1 MDESKVE
8 GKKPQD
14 GGAMSLKVEKSV
26 LAATQKPESSSS
38 GTASRQLASAISS
51 QSRMPYTPQ
60 FSAATEMILKRIRG
74 EPTTFNN
81 AVSPASAAGV
91 SQSTYEDAKRRL
103 VMSMN
108 TTLTLPMP
116 ATSASPAP
124 APTPGLYSHSMAT
137 SRPPSGSASK
147 PAPPAKGASK
157 RTKAQKGGKR
167 KKVKGEE
174 DSSSSLSELSEIEGD
189 GAFPDPAAPTMTKSG
204 RQVQKPTQFTP
215 AQAAAA
221 NKKKHYGKRT
231 PEQAL
236 CKVCTR
242 GLSPANNQ
250 IVFCDGC
257 NVCWHQLCHDPYID
271 DEFVSDESR
280 SWFCRGCSA
289 KREKQL
295 AKKKS
300 VDGFKGVSWA
310 NKSAE
315 QKRNYL
321 SSLTPGQL
329 VNVTMYALELHPD
342 LPIFPA
348 NENGAKR
355 GLAAAL
361 AGPGPY
367 LPLAR
372 AETSSNRGGPTLFGA
387 AQNNSQS
394 NSEQARRE
402 GSEDS
407 IPPSWPKVGHGVLK
421 GLQQKEEDLQD
432 KDDFEAFSEAVYD
445 VTGRKI
451 KENGKMIG

>member
-8 GKKPQD
+8 GKKPQ
-14 GGAMSLKVEKSV
+14 GGGVAMSVTTGESI
-26 LAATQKPESSSS
+26 LAATQRPESSASVSS
-38 GTASRQLASAISS
+38 APRQIMSATSS
-51 QSRMPYTPQ
+51 QPRMPYTPQ

-74 EPTTFNN
+74 EPTSFSSGS
-81 AVSPASAAGV
+81 AVSPASVAGV

-108 TTLTLPMP
+108 TTLT
-116 ATSASPAP
+116 T
-124 APTPGLYSHSMAT
+124 AT

-147 PAPPAKGASK
+147 SAPPPPKGANK
-157 RTKAQKGGKR
+157 RGKTQQKGGKR
-167 KKVKGEE
+167 KKIKGEE
-174 DSSSSLSELSEIEGD
+174 DPSSSLSELSDMEGVD
-189 GAFPDPAAPTMTKSG
+189 AIPDPAVTPTMTKSG

-215 AQAAAA
+215 ASAQAAAA
-221 NKKKHYGKRT
+221 KKKHYGKRT

-242 GLSPANNQ
+242 GLSPSNNQ

-257 NVCWHQLCHDPYID
+257 NICWHQLCHDPYID
-271 DEFVSDESR
+271 DEFVSDETR

-289 KREKQL
+289 KKEKQL

-310 NKSAE
+310 AKSAE

-321 SSLTPGQL
+321 SSLPPAQL

-342 LPIFPA
+342 LPIFPT

-361 AGPGPY
+361 AASKSY
-367 LPLAR
+367 LPLTRTEENSSGEGPVSFGLAQS
-372 AETSSNRGGPTLFGA
+372 TSYANLE
-387 AQNNSQS
+387 QS
-394 NSEQARRE
+394 RRE

-407 IPPSWPKVGHGVLK
+407 IPPSWPKVGQGVLK

-445 VTGRKI
+445 ATGKKI
-451 KENGKMIG
+451 KENGKVVSQNERV

>member
-1 MDESKVE
+1 MSASY
-8 GKKPQD
+8 PQ
-14 GGAMSLKVEKSV
+14 
-26 LAATQKPESSSS
+26 P
-38 GTASRQLASAISS
+38 
-51 QSRMPYTPQ
+51 RMPYTPQ

-74 EPTTFNN
+74 EPSNFNN

-116 ATSASPAP
+116 SSSASPAP
-124 APTPGLYSHSMAT
+124 APTPSLYSHSTST
-137 SRPPSGSASK
+137 SRMPSGSTSK
-147 PAPPAKGASK
+147 PAAPPAKGANK
-157 RTKAQKGGKR
+157 RTKPQKGGKR
-167 KKVKGEE
+167 KKVKGQ
-174 DSSSSLSELSEIEGD
+174 DDDSSSLSELSDMEAD
-189 GAFPDPAAPTMTKSG
+189 GALPDPAAPTMTKSG

-221 NKKKHYGKRT
+221 SKKKHYGKRT

-289 KREKQL
+289 KKEKQL

-310 NKSAE
+310 NKDATQVSLALLPTQLWKE
-315 QKRNYL
+315 ADLMNAVQKRHYL
-321 SSLTPGQL
+321 SGLPPSQL
-329 VNVTMYALELHPD
+329 VNVVMYALELHPD

-348 NENGAKR
+348 SENGNKR
-355 GLAAAL
+355 LVRPSPNGA
-361 AGPGPY
+361 
-367 LPLAR
+367 
-372 AETSSNRGGPTLFGA
+372 GGPVAFGV
-387 AQNNSQS
+387 AQNNNQI
-394 NSEQARRE
+394 NLEQARRE

-421 GLQQKEEDLQD
+421 GLHFTEELLQD
-432 KDDFEAFSEAVYD
+432 KDDFEAFSESVYD
-445 VTGRKI
+445 ATGKKI
-451 KENGKMIG
+451 KENGKVIGQGEPA

>member
-1 MDESKVE
+1 
-8 GKKPQD
+8 
-14 GGAMSLKVEKSV
+14 MS
-26 LAATQKPESSSS
+26 AAN
-38 GTASRQLASAISS
+38 S
-51 QSRMPYTPQ
+51 QPRMPYTPQ

-74 EPTTFNN
+74 EPTSFGS

-116 ATSASPAP
+116 SSSASPAP
-124 APTPGLYSHSMAT
+124 IPTPGLYSHRTAT
-137 SRPPSGSASK
+137 SRPPSGGSAASK
-147 PAPPAKGASK
+147 TAHPSQPPAKGAKK
-157 RTKAQKGGKR
+157 RSGNPQKGGKR
-167 KKVKGEE
+167 KKIKGEE
-174 DSSSSLSELSEIEGD
+174 DSSSSLSDLSDIEGD
-189 GAFPDPAAPTMTKSG
+189 GGGAFPDPAVPPTMTKSG

-215 AQAAAA
+215 ASAQQAAA
-221 NKKKHYGKRT
+221 KKKHYGKRT

-242 GLSPANNQ
+242 GLSPTNNQ

-271 DEFVSDESR
+271 DEFVSDETR

-310 NKSAE
+310 AKSAE

-321 SSLTPGQL
+321 SGLPPAQL
-329 VNVTMYALELHPD
+329 VNVVMYALELHPD
-342 LPIFPA
+342 LPIFPV
-348 NENGAKR
+348 NENGTAKR
-355 GLAAAL
+355 SLTAVL
-361 AGPGPY
+361 AGSSTY
-367 LPLAR
+367 MPLAR
-372 AETSSNRGGPTLFGA
+372 GEASSSGGVGGGPVSFGPT
-387 AQNNSQS
+387 QSRNSLI
-394 NSEQARRE
+394 NAEQARRE

-407 IPPSWPKVGHGVLK
+407 IPPSWPKVGQGVLK

-445 VTGRKI
+445 ATGKKI
-451 KENGKMIG
+451 KENGRVISQEGQA